1 VASSPRTEQSNEW
14 FKTGMES
21 IWTQVKGELKTQLPE
36 NIFRM
41 WIEPLDPAQGPEQEI
56 LLQCPNLFFLNWIK
70 EKYLTL
76 ISETMGQLH
85 LQPPRLTLQAVNSR
99 TFAAEVPRT
108 HQYVL
113 PGLDHNKGRF
123 QGGFTFD
130 QFVTGSSN
138 RFAYLATLA
147 LATEQNIYNNALY
160 LYSSNG
166 LGKTHLSQA
175 VGRHLQQHKPSAR
188 VLYLSAEE
196 FTQEMVISLKA
207 NRMETFKDKY
217 RKNCDFL
224 LLEEVHFLS
233 GKETT
238 QAELGY
244 TLETLLNDNKKIIF
258 TSSFLP
264 KDLSRIG
271 GKLKSQLSA
280 AMLGGIEPP
289 DFETRLG
296 IVEKK
301 AGLYGLDLEPRVKE
315 YLADQPIM
323 DIRQLE
329 SCLTSMKAQT
339 MLLNQPVD
347 LQLAEA
353 LVQQQVRTQREITI
367 QDIKLLVGR
376 YFKISTEEIVSK
388 SRRRTHLYPRNLSIY
403 LSKRF
408 TNQTCETIG
417 RAFNRDYSSIIH
429 AVNAVEKSLK
439 KNPEVSRQLNYLT
452 EELEAWRR
460 GGVS

>member
-1 VASSPRTEQSNEW
+1 
-14 FKTGMES
+14 MES
-21 IWTQVKGELKTQLPE
+21 IWTEVKGELKALLPE
-36 NIFRM
+36 NIFHM
-41 WIEPLDPAQGPEQEI
+41 WIEPLDPAQDTEQEI

-70 EKYLTL
+70 EKYLPL
-76 ISETMGQLH
+76 ISETMGQLNS
-85 LQPPRLTLQAVNSR
+85 QPPRLTLQVANPRS
-99 TFAAEVPRT
+99 FPGEVPRH
-108 HQYVL
+108 HQYLL
-113 PGLDHNKGRF
+113 PGLDHKGSGRF

-130 QFVTGSSN
+130 QFVTGPSN

-175 VGRHLQQHKPSAR
+175 VGRHLLKHKPEAR

-207 NRMETFKDKY
+207 NRMENFKDKY

-264 KDLSRIG
+264 KDLPRIG

-301 AGLYGLDLEPRVKE
+301 AGLIGLDLEPQVKE

-329 SCLTSMKAQT
+329 SCLTSLKAQT
-339 MLLNQPVD
+339 LLLNQPVD

-353 LVQQQVRTQREITI
+353 LVQQQVRTQREISI
-367 QDIKLLVGR
+367 QDIQILVGR
-376 YFKISTEEIVSK
+376 YFKLTPEEIVSR
-388 SRRRTHLYPRNLSIY
+388 SRKRTFLYPRNLSIY
-403 LSKRF
+403 LSKKF
-408 TNQTCETIG
+408 TNQTCESIG

-429 AVNAVEKSLK
+429 AVSAVEKSLK
-439 KNPEVSRQLNYLT
+439 RNQEVSRQLNYLSA
-452 EELEAWRR
+452 ELESWRR
-460 GGVS
+460 GGDS